1 MLSLNAKQSQIKTR
15 SALLLNYEETRGLSK
30 SFSFQKLCLF
40 ILRGGKLE
48 FFPIRERRMTASDGE
63 VLVAYP
69 PSPSFP
75 SHLLPSRPSSPFFP
89 LFISLISPSPCYL
102 FSVILTF
109 RLLLSICVTSPFPS
123 PFFIH
128 FFSLPSFVFYPLLIT
143 LLFCSH
149 FVIFLLGFL
158 F

>member
-63 VLVAYP
+63 VLDGCSSSLP
-69 PSPSFP
+69 PS
-75 SHLLPSRPSSPFFP
+75 
-89 LFISLISPSPCYL
+89 
-102 FSVILTF
+102 
-109 RLLLSICVTSPFPS
+109 LLLLF
-123 PFFIH
+123 
-128 FFSLPSFVFYPLLIT
+128 FYPLQFSYLLIALLSFSPVISLFLALTPQTYSGKSPT
-143 LLFCSH
+143 LHPFTQY
-149 FVIFLLGFL
+149 IQYFLPPFQQLL
-158 F
+158 